1 MAQDIQTNASFW
13 QGLTAGFLA
22 GMAVAAALRYTKF
35 EKFLTNLSTV
45 EGKVDG
51 KLATLEERLNPS
63 PAAFVSK
70 RDQPESSG
78 DPRNLASARTGTAAE
93 FTRRGGAPHGLEEP
107 EFLESPGRQG
117 EHVDQS
123 KPLRAYS
130 RSLDLGSA
138 G

>member
-1 MAQDIQTNASFW
+1 MAQSIQTNASFW
-13 QGLTAGFLA
+13 QGITAGFLA
-22 GMAVAAALRYTKF
+22 GIAVAAALRYTKF

-63 PAAFVSK
+63 PAFVSR
-70 RDQPESSG
+70 RDHPESSG
-78 DPRNLASARTGTAAE
+78 DPRDLVSARTGTAAE

-107 EFLESPGRQG
+107 EFLESPGRPG
-117 EHVDQS
+117 EQVDPS
-123 KPLRAYS
+123 RPVRAYS